1 MSEINEYSNVNAHAD
16 IEKDPRDNRQHCRGQ
31 RACLNTGT

>member
-16 IEKDPRDNRQHCRGQ
+16 IEKI
-31 RACLNTGT
+31 RAITDSIAEDKELANTGT